1 MLVALTELNSS
12 LLSMYAGCSVLF
24 AITCYLFDISFVNCG
39 IFQHCSSLGIWKN
52 RKYKRSCQSV
62 WTVNSHKILYRQ
74 SWIKLNSFSTQIC
87 MLCVFQI
94 FVSNMGS
101 CMNGKYL
108 LKSFK
113 VWIKKKYF
121 YFCKLL
127 YYILLQ
133 FLFIFSVEPFL
144 VLKNHCT

>member
-1 MLVALTELNSS
+1 MRYARCCFPSLPILVLHEFCQLWGFFNIAHPLQYGRIGNIKDLVNQFGQSTVIKSFMDSPELNQ
-12 LLSMYAGCSVLF
+12 F
-24 AITCYLFDISFVNCG
+24 TFT
-39 IFQHCSSLGIWKN
+39 Q
-52 RKYKRSCQSV
+52 
-62 WTVNSHKILYRQ
+62 TYR
-74 SWIKLNSFSTQIC
+74 
-87 MLCVFQI
+87 LCVFQI
-94 FVSNMGS
+94 FVSNLCR

-133 FLFIFSVEPFL
+133 FLLVFSVDPFL